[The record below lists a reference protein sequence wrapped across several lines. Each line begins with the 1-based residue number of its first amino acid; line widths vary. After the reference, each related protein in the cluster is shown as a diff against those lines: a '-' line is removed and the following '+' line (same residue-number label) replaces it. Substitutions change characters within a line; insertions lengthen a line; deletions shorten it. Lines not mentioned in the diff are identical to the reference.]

1 VSAETVRFGHTE
13 LPERQVRVLHRAIRL
28 EWITIGFLAVTVTL
42 VFLVLGNSQA
52 MKAAWIE
59 DLLSFIPPIAF
70 LVAVRINRRL
80 PTKRHPYGY
89 HRSVG
94 VGHLVA
100 AVALGTMGTYL
111 IVDSASG
118 LIAAEHPTIGTVE
131 LFGTP
136 IWLGWLMIGVM
147 TVIALPPVFIG
158 RAKLKLARELH
169 NKVLYA
175 DADMN
180 KADWM
185 TAVGSIVGVTGI
197 GLGLWWLDPAAA
209 LFIAGSILWDGLR
222 NLRAAVTDLMDAR
235 ATTFDDKKP
244 HPVAARVDEY
254 LRDLPWVAD
263 AGCRVRD
270 EGHVF
275 HIEAF
280 VVPVDGEMPSLDTL
294 EEAREACIRIDWK
307 VQDIV
312 LVLTRELPEVVESGT
327 PATTKN
333 SPAA

>member
-1 VSAETVRFGHTE
+1 MSITFGKTR
-13 LPERQVRVLHRAIRL
+13 LPQKQVDVLRRAVRL

-70 LVAVRINRRL
+70 LIAVKINRKA
-80 PTKRHPYGY
+80 PTKDHPYGF

-94 VGHLVA
+94 VGHLVS
-100 AVALGTMGTYL
+100 AVALTTMGTFL

-118 LIAAEHPTIGTVE
+118 LLSGEHPTIGSDV
-131 LFGTP
+131 LFGQVV
-136 IWLGWLMIGVM
+136 WLGWLMIGVM
-147 TVIALPPVFIG
+147 ALIALPPVFIG
-158 RAKLKLARELH
+158 RAKLTLARELH

-185 TAVGSIVGVTGI
+185 TAVGSIVGVGGV
-197 GLGLWWLDPAAA
+197 GLGLWWLDAVAA

-222 NLRAAVTDLMDAR
+222 NLRAAVLDLMDER

-244 HPVAARVDEY
+244 HPVGLKVEDY
-254 LRDLPWVAD
+254 LRSLPWVEA

-280 VVPVDGEMPSLDTL
+280 IVPRRGRTPSLAKL
-294 EEAREACIRIDWK
+294 KAAQEACIEVDWK

-312 LVLTRELPEVVESGT
+312 LVLVDELPDVVEQG
-327 PATTKN
+327 
-333 SPAA
+333 